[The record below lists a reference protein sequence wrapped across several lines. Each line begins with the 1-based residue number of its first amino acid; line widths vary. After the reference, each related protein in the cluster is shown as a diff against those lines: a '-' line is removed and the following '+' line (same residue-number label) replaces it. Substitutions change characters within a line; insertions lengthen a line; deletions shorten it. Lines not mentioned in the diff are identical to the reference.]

1 MAAGAAVPA
10 GLENRIMWIVKLAL
24 RRPYTFIAAAV
35 VIAILGGIAIA
46 RMPTDVLPNIDIPVV
61 SAIWQYR
68 GLAADE
74 MEKRI
79 TMVSERSFTTTVND
93 IEHIESH
100 TFAGMG
106 IIKVFFHPG
115 TPVDAAV
122 AQMTAIS
129 QTVTRQMPPGATP
142 PLILRF
148 NASSVPILQL
158 GLGGQGLSE
167 QALYDIGSNFLRTQ
181 LATVQGASV
190 LQPYGGKARQIM
202 VDLDPL
208 ALYAR
213 GVSPAD
219 VVSAVNFQS
228 PILPAGTAKMGD
240 WEYSVRLNNSPA
252 VVELFNDMPVRQ
264 QGGATV
270 YLRDVAQVRD
280 GGAVQMNIVRQD
292 GRRGALVSIL
302 KTGTA
307 STLDIVSKVKREL
320 PRILSTLPPELDV
333 RLLLDQS
340 LFVRASIRAVLSEA
354 ILAAILVSLMIL
366 LFLGSWRSTLI
377 VCTSIPLSMLTSL
390 ILLYGLGQT
399 INVMTLG
406 GLALAIGI
414 LVDEGVVA
422 IENIH
427 RHFAQGKSMVR
438 GVLDGA
444 GEIAV
449 PALVSA
455 LSISIVFAPVVLL
468 RGTAKYLFQPL
479 AMAVVFAMMASWAL
493 SRTLLPTMVW
503 YMLRP
508 ELRLYRGGP
517 GHRAGGSGPLSKVH
531 HAFRRRFERFRET
544 YQNAL
549 DWALAHRLAVTVLFV
564 LFCATSGFLA
574 TQLGQDFFPQVDGGQ
589 LRLHVRAP
597 AGTRLETTEE
607 LFARVE
613 NKIREIIPPSKL
625 ETILDNI
632 GLPVLPLN
640 MAYTDSA
647 TIGSGDG
654 EILIS
659 LRRERRRGETWE
671 YARRLRRELPA
682 AFPEMT
688 FFFRSADMVSQILNF
703 GIPAPI
709 DIQVIGRN
717 LEANY
722 GIAREIERRLRQV
735 PGAVDVRLHQVLDAP
750 ELRINVDRSRAGQM
764 GLTQREI
771 ANSVLVSL
779 SSSGQVSPNYWLH
792 PQTGVSYLIAVQT
805 PEYRISAMDE
815 IRNIPLASAKPGPPQ
830 LLGNL
835 AVAERTVSPMVVSHY
850 NVQPVLDVYAAVQ
863 DRDLGS
869 VAKEVDKIV
878 EEFRS
883 KLPRGSFLQVRGQIE
898 TMRESFLGLAGGMVL
913 AVALVYLVM
922 AVNFQSWLDPLIILM
937 ALPGALSG
945 IVWALY
951 VTQTTINVPSLMGAI
966 MAIGVATANS
976 VLLVTFANQRRAEGV
991 PVATAARLAA
1001 ATRLRPVLMTAGAM
1015 ILGMLPM
1022 SLGLGEGGEQ
1032 NAPIGRAVIGGLLA
1046 ATLATLFLVPVAY
1059 SFFKSKQS
1067 AKPAEEDAEMLE

>member
-1 MAAGAAVPA
+1 
-10 GLENRIMWIVKLAL
+10 MWIVKLAL
-24 RRPYTFIAAAV
+24 RRPYTFVAAAIF
-35 VIAILGGIAIA
+35 IAILGGVAIV
-46 RMPTDVLPNIDIPVV
+46 RIPTDILPDINIPVV

-68 GLAADE
+68 GLSADE

-79 TMVSERSFTTTVND
+79 TTQSERGFTTTVND
-93 IEHIESH
+93 IEHIESQ
-100 TFAGMG
+100 TLAGMG
-106 IIKVFFHPG
+106 VIKVFFHPG

-190 LQPYGGKARQIM
+190 LMPAGGKARQIM
-202 VDLDPL
+202 VDLNPE

-219 VVSAVNFQS
+219 VSLAINAQS
-228 PILPAGTAKMGD
+228 PILPAGTAKLGD
-240 WEYSVRLNNSPA
+240 REYNVRLNNSPD
-252 VVELFNDMPVRQ
+252 VVELLNEVPVRQ
-264 QGGATV
+264 QGDATV
-270 YLRDVAQVRD
+270 FVRDVAQVRD
-280 GGAVQMNIVRQD
+280 GGAVQINVVRQD
-292 GRRGALVSIL
+292 GRRGVLVSIL
-302 KTGTA
+302 KTGKA
-307 STLDIVSKVKREL
+307 STLDIVQKIKREL

-340 LFVRASIRAVLSEA
+340 LFVRASINAVLYEA
-354 ILAAILVSLMIL
+354 LMAAILVSLMIL
-366 LFLGSWRSTLI
+366 LFLGSGRSTLI
-377 VCTSIPLSMLTSL
+377 VCTSIPLSILTSL
-390 ILLYGLGQT
+390 ILLYLLGET
-399 INVMTLG
+399 LNVMTLG

-414 LVDEGVVA
+414 LVDEATVE

-427 RHFAQGKSMVR
+427 RNLAMGKSIIR
-438 GVLDGA
+438 AVLDGA
-444 GEIAV
+444 QEIAV
-449 PALVSA
+449 PAFVSA

-468 RGTAKYLFQPL
+468 RGTARYLFQPL
-479 AMAVVFAMMASWAL
+479 AMAVVFAILASWVL
-493 SRTLLPTMVW
+493 SRTLIPTMVR
-503 YMLRP
+503 YMLKSQ
-508 ELRLYRGGP
+508 LHLYRQGEGVSGSQAGP
-517 GHRAGGSGPLSKVH
+517 VWRFHLRFMRGFE
-531 HAFRRRFERFRET
+531 AFRESYRA
-544 YQNAL
+544 AL
-549 DWALAHRLAVTVLFV
+549 TWALARRSGVAVVFA
-564 LFCATSGFLA
+564 LFCIGSGILA

-613 NKIREIIPPSKL
+613 DKIREMIPPSKL
-625 ETILDNI
+625 DTILDNI
-632 GLPVLPLN
+632 GLPVLPIN

-659 LRRERRRGETWE
+659 LKRERKRGETWE
-671 YARRLRRELPA
+671 YARRLRQELPS

-709 DIQVIGRN
+709 NIQVLGPN
-717 LEANY
+717 QEANY
-722 GIAREIERRLRQV
+722 RIARAIERRLRRA

-750 ELRINVDRSRAGQM
+750 ELRINVDRTRAGQM
-764 GLTQREI
+764 GLTQRDV
-771 ANSVLVSL
+771 ANSLLVSL
-779 SSSGQVSPNYWLH
+779 SSSGQVSPNYWVH
-792 PQTGVSYLIAVQT
+792 PRTGVSYLIAVQT
-805 PEYRISAMDE
+805 PEYRITSLDA
-815 IRNIPLASAKPGPPQ
+815 IRNTPLASAKAGPPQ
-830 LLGNL
+830 LLSNL
-835 AVAERTVSPMVVSHY
+835 AAAERMTTPMAIGHY
-850 NVQPVLDVYAAVQ
+850 NVQPVLDVYAGVQ

-869 VAKEVDKIV
+869 IAKEVDRIV
-878 EEFRS
+878 AEFRG
-883 KLPRGSFLQVRGQIE
+883 KLPRGSQIQVRGQIE
-898 TMRESFLGLAGGMVL
+898 TMRESFRGLTGGLVL
-913 AVALVYLVM
+913 AIALVYLLM
-922 AVNFQSWLDPLIILM
+922 AVNFQSWLDPFLILM
-937 ALPGALSG
+937 ALPGAFSG
-945 IVWALY
+945 IIWSLY

-966 MAIGVATANS
+966 MSIGVATANS
-976 VLLVTFANQRRAEGV
+976 ILLVTFANQRRAEGLT
-991 PVATAARLAA
+991 PVEAALSAA

-1046 ATLATLFLVPVAY
+1046 ATIATLFFVPVAY
-1059 SFFKSKQS
+1059 SFFKEKVR
-1067 AKPAEEDAEMLE
+1067 PRPPEEDAEMLQ

>member
-1 MAAGAAVPA
+1 
-10 GLENRIMWIVKLAL
+10 MWIVKLAL
-24 RRPYTFIAAAV
+24 RRPYTFIAAAIF
-35 VIAILGGIAIA
+35 IAILGGVAIV
-46 RMPTDVLPNIDIPVV
+46 RMPTDVLPGINIPVV

-68 GLAADE
+68 GLSADE

-79 TMVSERSFTTTVND
+79 TTLSERGFTTTVND
-93 IEHIESH
+93 IEHIESQ
-100 TFAGMG
+100 TLAGMG
-106 IIKVFFHPG
+106 VIKIFFHPG

-129 QTVTRQMPPGATP
+129 QTVTRQMPPGTTP

-167 QALYDIGSNFLRTQ
+167 QALYDIGANFLRTQ

-190 LQPYGGKARQIM
+190 LQPAGGKARQIM
-202 VDLDPL
+202 VDLDPK
-208 ALYAR
+208 ALYAY

-219 VVSAVNFQS
+219 VSSAINSQS
-228 PILPAGTAKMGD
+228 PILPAGTAKLGD
-240 WEYSVRLNNSPA
+240 WEYNVRLNNSPD
-252 VVELFNDMPVRQ
+252 VVELLNDIPVRQ
-264 QGGATV
+264 QGSATV
-270 YLRDVAQVRD
+270 YLRDVAHVRD
-280 GGAVQMNIVRQD
+280 GGAVQINVVRQD

-302 KTGTA
+302 KTGAA
-307 STLDIVSKVKREL
+307 STLDIVQKVKREL
-320 PRILSTLPPELDV
+320 PRILSTLPPELNV

-340 LFVRASIRAVLSEA
+340 LFVRASINAVLYEA
-354 ILAAILVSLMIL
+354 LMAAILVSLMIL

-377 VCTSIPLSMLTSL
+377 VCTSIPLSILTSL
-390 ILLYGLGQT
+390 ILLYLLGET

-414 LVDEGVVA
+414 LVDEATVE

-427 RHFAQGKSMVR
+427 RNLAMGKSIIR
-438 GVLDGA
+438 AVLDGA
-444 GEIAV
+444 QEIAV
-449 PALVSA
+449 PAFVSA

-479 AMAVVFAMMASWAL
+479 AMAVVFAILASWVL
-493 SRTLLPTMVW
+493 SRTLIPTMVR
-503 YMLRP
+503 YMLKSQ
-508 ELRLYRGGP
+508 LHLYRQGEGSPMPQTGP
-517 GHRAGGSGPLSKVH
+517 VWRFHIRFMRSFE
-531 HAFRRRFERFRET
+531 AFRESYRA
-544 YQNAL
+544 AL
-549 DWALAHRLAVTVLFV
+549 VWALARRRGVAIMFA
-564 LFCATSGFLA
+564 LFCIVSGILA

-613 NKIREIIPPSKL
+613 DKIREIIPPSKL
-625 ETILDNI
+625 DTILDNI
-632 GLPVLPLN
+632 GLPVLPIN

-659 LRRERRRGETWE
+659 LKRERKRGETWE
-671 YARRLRRELPA
+671 YARRLRQELPA
-682 AFPEMT
+682 SFPEMK
-688 FFFRSADMVSQILNF
+688 FFFRSADMVGQILNF

-709 DIQVIGRN
+709 NVQVLGPN
-717 LEANY
+717 QQVNY
-722 GIAREIERRLRQV
+722 RIAREIERRLRRV

-750 ELRINVDRSRAGQM
+750 ELRINVDRTRAAQM
-764 GLTQREI
+764 GLTQRDVV
-771 ANSVLVSL
+771 NSVLVSL
-779 SSSGQVSPNYWLH
+779 SSSGQVSPNYWVH

-805 PEYRISAMDE
+805 PEYRITSTDE
-815 IRNIPLASAKPGPPQ
+815 ILNTPLASAKPGPPQ
-830 LLGNL
+830 LLSNL
-835 AVAERTVSPMVVSHY
+835 AVAKQMTSPMAISHY

-869 VAKEVDKIV
+869 VGKEVDKIV
-878 EEFRS
+878 GEFRG
-883 KLPRGSFLQVRGQIE
+883 KLPRGSLIQVRGQME
-898 TMRESFLGLAGGMVL
+898 TMRESFRGLAGGLVL

-922 AVNFQSWLDPLIILM
+922 VVNFQSWLDPFIILM
-937 ALPGALSG
+937 ALPGAFSG
-945 IVWALY
+945 IIWSLY

-966 MAIGVATANS
+966 MSIGVATANS
-976 VLLVTFANQRRAEGV
+976 ILLVTFANQRRGEGLPAV
-991 PVATAARLAA
+991 EAALSAAT
-1001 ATRLRPVLMTAGAM
+1001 TRLRPVVMTAGAM

-1046 ATLATLFLVPVAY
+1046 ATAATLFFVPVAY
-1059 SFFKSKQS
+1059 SFFKEK
-1067 AKPAEEDAEMLE
+1067 ARPRPPEEDAEMLQ